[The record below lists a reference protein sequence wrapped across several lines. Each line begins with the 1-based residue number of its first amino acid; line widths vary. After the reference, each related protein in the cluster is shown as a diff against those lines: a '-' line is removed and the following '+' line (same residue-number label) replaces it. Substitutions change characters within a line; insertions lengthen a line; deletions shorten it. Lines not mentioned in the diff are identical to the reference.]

1 MRVRMVETN
10 PPAVWVV
17 SPTRLGGYGFHPIIT
32 IDKKK
37 RNLHERPNM
46 EEEKLDD
53 QDKGGVQLFVENH
66 LVHTQL
72 EKPYIVMLAMEVI
85 NDFSLENHPYSEFVN
100 TKGTINWFR
109 YTKELATKEIKRR
122 DQNARPNAKNK
133 KLGELVYCLKTQ
145 YAHKLT
151 ENDKAFIIQKEK
163 ELREELLKRLEHQ
176 QELQEEAALM
186 KTSSD
191 GTQVKTNGTKSV
203 NDIYDDN
210 NNTNQDSRRNKR
222 KKIAKQ
228 MTTSMSTANE
238 RSVKNNKITRTMTRQ
253 MIIANTNLVHL
264 NQTEYLHQL
273 NQLKE
278 KKYQVYLSICKHK
291 QDLGLKED
299 ERPPTDDLI
308 YVAMEGRY
316 QELEASIVE
325 TENGLNAC
333 KEIANEI
340 ILVNEPESDGEPK
353 TTSEI
358 NNIAVV

>member
-1 MRVRMVETN
+1 
-10 PPAVWVV
+10 
-17 SPTRLGGYGFHPIIT
+17 
-32 IDKKK
+32 
-37 RNLHERPNM
+37 M
-46 EEEKLDD
+46 EEEKIDD
-53 QDKGGVQLFVENH
+53 HDKGGVQLFVKNH
-66 LVHTQL
+66 LAHTQL

-145 YAHKLT
+145 YSHKLT
-151 ENDKAFIIQKEK
+151 ENDKAFIMQKEK

-176 QELQEEAALM
+176 QELQEEASL

-191 GTQVKTNGTKSV
+191 GKQVKTNGTKSV
-203 NDIYDDN
+203 NEDDDDDNHNN
-210 NNTNQDSRRNKR
+210 NNTNQDLRRNKR

-228 MTTSMSTANE
+228 MTTCMNTANK

-253 MIIANTNLVHL
+253 MIIANTNMVHL

-316 QELEASIVE
+316 QEIEASIVE

-333 KEIANEI
+333 QEIANEI
-340 ILVNEPESDGEPK
+340 IIVDDPESEGEPK
-353 TTSEI
+353 TTTEI
-358 NNIAVV
+358 NNITVV